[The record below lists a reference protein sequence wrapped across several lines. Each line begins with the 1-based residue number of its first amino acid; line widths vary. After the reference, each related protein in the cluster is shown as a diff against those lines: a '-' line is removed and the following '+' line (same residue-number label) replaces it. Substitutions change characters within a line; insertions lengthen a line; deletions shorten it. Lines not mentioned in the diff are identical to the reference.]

1 MRSEGTEGVLREL
14 ARELSPVRAIAR
26 LRTAAAAVVG
36 SWLLVLAVHWLLDGP
51 LLVLDGALDWR
62 DPTFLAVFA
71 GLVLC
76 AAGAVVTALAGVVPG
91 REGAVRISRGMALV
105 GLLLAA
111 GGGLWAVVVEV
122 GAASGI
128 PIASSLNCL
137 GYATALGLLPAVV
150 LCAFLARALATRP
163 RLGAAFAGA
172 GAVSLGMLAVHA
184 SCTQG
189 GALHMLL
196 GHSFAPFGGAL
207 LLALPLGAVVRRWS
221 AAERAKPVAQEGAGA

>member
-14 ARELSPVRAIAR
+14 ARDLSPVRAVAR
-26 LRTAAAAVVG
+26 LRTVVAAVVG
-36 SWLLVLAVHWLLDGP
+36 SWLLVLAVHWVLDGP
-51 LLVLDGALDWR
+51 LPVLDGALDWR
-62 DPTFLAVFA
+62 DPAFLAVFA

-76 AAGAVVTALAGVVPG
+76 AAGAVVTALADAMPG
-91 REGAVRISRGMALV
+91 REGAARISRGMALG
-105 GLLLAA
+105 GLLLAT
-111 GGGLWAVVVEV
+111 GGGLWAVLVEG

-128 PIASSLNCL
+128 PIASSLGCM
-137 GYATALGLLPAVV
+137 GYASALGLLPAVV
-150 LCAFLARALATRP
+150 LCAFLARAFATRP
-163 RLGAAFAGA
+163 WLGAAFAGA
-172 GAVSLGMLAVHA
+172 GAVSLGMLAVHT

-221 AAERAKPVAQEGAGA
+221 AARRANPVAQHGPGA